1 MASAGSAAGASRSGF
16 EAAVEPLLLPAYRL
30 ACAMLMDPAEAEDA
44 VQEAS
49 LKAWRSWQ
57 QLRDPAAARNWFLSI
72 VANQCRTLRRRRPL
86 LTLSYALHL
95 LVPAE
100 DLDERIDLTAAMSRL
115 PRVDRGLL
123 VMRYYLDLS
132 VEDAAAAS
140 GLSVGAAK
148 SRLHRAV
155 RRLRPLLNVP
165 EARI

>member
-1 MASAGSAAGASRSGF
+1 MRSGF
-16 EAAVEPLLLPAYRL
+16 EATVEPLLLPAYRL
-30 ACAMLMDPAEAEDA
+30 ACAMLMDPVEAEDA

-100 DLDERIDLTAAMSRL
+100 DLDLRIDLTAAMSRL

-140 GLSVGAAK
+140 GAAK

-155 RRLRPLLNVP
+155 RRLRPRLNVP
-165 EARI
+165 EASI